1 LTSPPRSICGSPQVP
16 LLTVTRKQRSAV
28 FLLVDVV
35 EHERHRLLA
44 AVVLL
49 RLLDHQRGQGVIQ
62 LDIAGKRVQNQSHDQ
77 NLSMYV
83 MRSSLTI
90 VLNVTKLGNT

>member
-1 LTSPPRSICGSPQVP
+1 
-16 LLTVTRKQRSAV
+16 
-28 FLLVDVV
+28 
-35 EHERHRLLA
+35 
-44 AVVLL
+44 VVLL